1 MSDMSTSKQLTGD
14 MLSPTATHTEVPLG
28 KPTDSIAELGN
39 SVA

>member
-1 MSDMSTSKQLTGD
+1 MSDMSTTKQLTGD
-14 MLSPTATHTEVPLG
+14 MLSPTVTHTEVPLG